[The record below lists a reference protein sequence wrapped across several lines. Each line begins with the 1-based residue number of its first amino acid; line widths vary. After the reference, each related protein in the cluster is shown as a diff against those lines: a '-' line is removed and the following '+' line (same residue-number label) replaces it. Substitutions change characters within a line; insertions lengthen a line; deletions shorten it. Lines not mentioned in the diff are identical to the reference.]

1 MIVKFNNFTKIEFT
15 ESAELKELPM
25 RAIVVGATPEG
36 IRLAYLLFERGNE
49 VIVVDDKRRRGEEVL
64 AHLDV
69 GVIVDHLSKLRP
81 YKEAGI
87 DKADIVIAIHEDDAI
102 NITACLVAK
111 THGVKRII
119 AVVSD
124 SETAEILRKLGV
136 IEVYVRADILA
147 RRVAQDLEPVSVL
160 SEGEEFTIITVK
172 INETSRVVGRKIADL
187 KLPSWLLPLAVV
199 KGEKLIPTSLDT
211 TIEPNSKLIVLV
223 KREHV
228 ADVVEVFR

>member
-1 MIVKFNNFTKIEFT
+1 
-15 ESAELKELPM
+15 M

-69 GVIVDHLSKLRP
+69 GVIVDQLSKLRP

-119 AVVSD
+119 AIVSD
-124 SETAEILRKLGV
+124 GETAEILKRLGV
-136 IEVYVRADILA
+136 MEVYVRAEVLA

-160 SEGEEFTIITVK
+160 SEGEEFTILTVK
-172 INETSRVVGRKIADL
+172 IDETSRVVGRKIADL
-187 KLPSWLLPLAVV
+187 KLPNWLLPLAVV
-199 KGEKLIPTSLDT
+199 KGEKLEPTSPDT
-211 TIEPNSKLIVLV
+211 TIEPNTKLIVLV

-228 ADVVEVFR
+228 SDVAEVLR

>member
-187 KLPSWLLPLAVV
+187 KLPNWLLPLAVV